1 MTLFLCY
8 VKIDTVKEVNKVM
21 EETEMNKTYG
31 RTSSC
36 NYTKVSFN
44 SINDLMSFIKNTPY
58 TPEGKTWNISI
69 DTSERTAR
77 FTKTNSFEEAADLLY
92 HGWESGAKLLT
103 TKLNARN
110 CSPVAKNKTVY
121 DVAGYQCSVPRY
133 LQGIPTNM
141 IQNKR
146 VAAKTKVAN
155 VVKNFAYA
163 STVSAEMIEEESAK
177 FLEMVQN
184 MEQSGTRCNVFVTIP
199 LYLTAFKRNS
209 KKNIVCIDV
218 KIKDSTQRMNI
229 KQMAFPLMHPSMLRR
244 IIFNVM
250 EKLEETKGV
259 GEGHGYMVGEQK
271 VIKETMNNV
280 YYIPAV
286 VEEQNIKQIEKYFV
300 KNIK

>member
-1 MTLFLCY
+1 MFLCY
-8 VKIDTVKEVNKVM
+8 VKIDTVKEANKVM
-21 EETEMNKTYG
+21 EEIKMNKTYG

-44 SINDLMSFIKNTPY
+44 SINDLMNFIKNTPY
-58 TPEGKTWNISI
+58 TPEGKTWNSSV

-77 FTKTNSFEEAADLLY
+77 FTKTSSFEEATDLLY

-121 DVAGYQCSVPRY
+121 DVAGFQCSVPRY

-163 STVSAEMIEEESAK
+163 STVSAEMIEESVK
-177 FLEMVQN
+177 FLEMVRN
-184 MEQSGTRCNVFVTIP
+184 MEQSGTRCNVLVTIP
-199 LYLTAFKRNS
+199 FYITSYKNS
-209 KKNIVCIDV
+209 IVCIDV

-244 IIFNVM
+244 IIFNVI
-250 EKLEETKGV
+250 EKLEETKEV
-259 GEGHGYMVGEQK
+259 GIVHGFVIGDQK
-271 VIKETMNNV
+271 VVKQTMNNV

-300 KNIK
+300 KI

>member
-1 MTLFLCY
+1 M
-8 VKIDTVKEVNKVM
+8 D
-21 EETEMNKTYG
+21 KTYG
-31 RTSSC
+31 KTSRC

-58 TPEGKTWNISI
+58 TPEGETWNSSI
-69 DTSERTAR
+69 DTSEMTAR
-77 FTKTNSFEEAADLLY
+77 FTKTNSFEEATDLLF

-110 CSPVAKNKTVY
+110 GSPVAKNKTVY
-121 DVAGYQCSVPRY
+121 DVAGVQCSVPRY

-163 STVSAEMIEEESAK
+163 STVKAERIEEESVK
-177 FLEMVQN
+177 FLEMVRN
-184 MEQSGTRCNVFVTIP
+184 MEQSGIRCNVFITIP
-199 LYLTAFKRNS
+199 VYLTEFKR
-209 KKNIVCIDV
+209 NIVCIDV

-244 IIFNVM
+244 IIFNVI
-250 EKLEETKGV
+250 EKLEETSVVGV
-259 GEGHGYMVGEQK
+259 VHGYVVGEQK
-271 VIKETMNNV
+271 VVKETMNNV
-280 YYIPAV
+280 YYVPAV
-286 VEEQNIKQIEKYFV
+286 VEEQNIKDMEKYFV

>member
-1 MTLFLCY
+1 
-8 VKIDTVKEVNKVM
+8 M
-21 EETEMNKTYG
+21 EEIKMNKTYG
-31 RTSSC
+31 RTSRC

-44 SINDLMSFIKNTPY
+44 SINDLMNFIKNTPY
-58 TPEGKTWNISI
+58 TPEGKTWNSSV
-69 DTSERTAR
+69 DTSERAAR
-77 FTKTNSFEEAADLLY
+77 FTKTDSFEEATDLLY

-103 TKLNARN
+103 TKLNAIN
-110 CSPVAKNKTVY
+110 SSPVAKNKTIY
-121 DVAGYQCSVPRY
+121 DVAGFQCSVPRY

-146 VAAKTKVAN
+146 IAVKTKVAN

-163 STVSAEMIEEESAK
+163 STVKAEMIEEESVK

-199 LYLTAFKRNS
+199 FYLTYSA
-209 KKNIVCIDV
+209 KNIVCIDV

-244 IIFNVM
+244 IIFNVI
-250 EKLEETKGV
+250 EKLEETKEV
-259 GEGHGYMVGEQK
+259 GIGHGLVIGDQK
-271 VIKETMNNV
+271 VVKQTMNNV
-280 YYIPAV
+280 YYIPAI

-300 KNIK
+300 KNVK

>member
-1 MTLFLCY
+1 
-8 VKIDTVKEVNKVM
+8 
-21 EETEMNKTYG
+21 MNKTYG
-31 RTSSC
+31 KTSRC

-44 SINDLMSFIKNTPY
+44 SINDLMNFINNTPY
-58 TPEGKTWNISI
+58 TPEGKTWNSSV
-69 DTSERTAR
+69 DTSEKTAR
-77 FTKTNSFEEAADLLY
+77 FTKTNSFEEATDLLY

-121 DVAGYQCSVPRY
+121 DVAGFQCSVPRY

-163 STVSAEMIEEESAK
+163 STVSAERVEEESVK

-184 MEQSGTRCNVFVTIP
+184 MEQSGTRCNVFITIP
-199 LYLTAFKRNS
+199 MYLTSYKRS
-209 KKNIVCIDV
+209 IVCIDV

-244 IIFNVM
+244 IIFNVI
-250 EKLEETKGV
+250 EKLEETKKV
-259 GEGHGYMVGEQK
+259 GSCHGYVIGEQK
-271 VIKETMNNV
+271 IVKETMNNV

>member
-1 MTLFLCY
+1 
-8 VKIDTVKEVNKVM
+8 
-21 EETEMNKTYG
+21 MNKTYG
-31 RTSSC
+31 RTSKS

-58 TPEGKTWNISI
+58 TPEGKTWNTSI
-69 DTSERTAR
+69 NTSDREAR
-77 FTKTNSFEEAADLLY
+77 FTGTSSFEEAADLLY
-92 HGWESGAKLLT
+92 YGWESGAKLLT

-110 CSPVAKNKTVY
+110 CSPVAKSKTVY
-121 DVAGYQCSVPRY
+121 DVAGFQCSVPRY

-141 IQNKR
+141 IQNKK

-155 VVKNFAYA
+155 VVKSFAYA
-163 STVSAEMIEEESAK
+163 STVKKERIEEESVK
-177 FLEMVQN
+177 FLEMVNN
-184 MEQSGTRCNVFVTIP
+184 MEQSGTRCNVFITIP
-199 LYLTAFKRNS
+199 FYLTSS

-244 IIFNVM
+244 IIFNVI
-250 EKLEETKGV
+250 EKLEETKEV
-259 GEGHGYMVGEQK
+259 GSGHGI
-271 VIKETMNNV
+271 VIGDQRVVKETMNNV

>member
-1 MTLFLCY
+1 
-8 VKIDTVKEVNKVM
+8 M
-21 EETEMNKTYG
+21 EKTYG
-31 RTSSC
+31 KTSRC

-44 SINDLMSFIKNTPY
+44 SINDLMNFIKNTPY
-58 TPEGKTWNISI
+58 TPEGKTWNTSI
-69 DTSERTAR
+69 DTSEKTAR
-77 FTKTNSFEEAADLLY
+77 FTKTNSFEEATDLLY

-110 CSPVAKNKTVY
+110 GSPVAKNKTVY
-121 DVAGYQCSVPRY
+121 DVAGFQCSVPRY

-155 VVKNFAYA
+155 VVKSFAYA
-163 STVSAEMIEEESAK
+163 SMVKAERIEEESIK

-199 LYLTAFKRNS
+199 FYLTSSA
-209 KKNIVCIDV
+209 KNIVCIDV
-218 KIKDSTQRMNI
+218 KIKDSTQRMNV

-244 IIFNVM
+244 IIFNVI
-250 EKLEETKGV
+250 EKLEETRNV
-259 GEGHGYMVGEQK
+259 GSYHGYVIGEQK
-271 VIKETMNNV
+271 VVKETMDNV

>member
-1 MTLFLCY
+1 M
-8 VKIDTVKEVNKVM
+8 D
-21 EETEMNKTYG
+21 KTYG
-31 RTSSC
+31 KTSRC
-36 NYTKVSFN
+36 NYTKISFN
-44 SINDLMSFIKNTPY
+44 SINDLMNFIKNTPY
-58 TPEGKTWNISI
+58 TPEGKTWNSSI
-69 DTSERTAR
+69 DTSEMTAR
-77 FTKTNSFEEAADLLY
+77 FTETSSFEEATDLLY

-121 DVAGYQCSVPRY
+121 DVAGFQCSVPRY

-155 VVKNFAYA
+155 VVKSFSYA
-163 STVSAEMIEEESAK
+163 STVKAERIEEESVK

-199 LYLTAFKRNS
+199 LYITSYKNS
-209 KKNIVCIDV
+209 IVCIDV

-244 IIFNVM
+244 IIFNVI
-250 EKLEETKGV
+250 EKLEETRNV
-259 GEGHGYMVGEQK
+259 GSYHGFVIGEQK
-271 VIKETMNNV
+271 IVKETMNNV

>member
-1 MTLFLCY
+1 
-8 VKIDTVKEVNKVM
+8 
-21 EETEMNKTYG
+21 MNKTYG
-31 RTSSC
+31 KTSRC

-44 SINDLMSFIKNTPY
+44 SINDLMNFINNTPY
-58 TPEGKTWNISI
+58 TPEGKTWNSSV
-69 DTSERTAR
+69 DTSEKTAR
-77 FTKTNSFEEAADLLY
+77 FTKTNSFEEATDLLY

-121 DVAGYQCSVPRY
+121 DVAGFQCSVPRY

-163 STVSAEMIEEESAK
+163 STVSAERVEEESVK

-184 MEQSGTRCNVFVTIP
+184 MEQSGTRCNVFITIP
-199 LYLTAFKRNS
+199 MYLTSYKRS
-209 KKNIVCIDV
+209 IVCIDV

-244 IIFNVM
+244 IIFNVI
-250 EKLEETKGV
+250 EKLEETKKV
-259 GEGHGYMVGEQK
+259 GSYHGYVIGEQK
-271 VIKETMNNV
+271 IVKETMNNV

-300 KNIK
+300 KNVK

>member
-1 MTLFLCY
+1 M
-8 VKIDTVKEVNKVM
+8 D
-21 EETEMNKTYG
+21 KTYG
-31 RTSSC
+31 RTSRC

-44 SINDLMSFIKNTPY
+44 SINDLMSFINNTPY
-58 TPEGKTWNISI
+58 TPEGKTWNCSI
-69 DTSERTAR
+69 DTSKWTVM
-77 FTKTNSFEEAADLLY
+77 FTKTNSFEEATDLLY

-110 CSPVAKNKTVY
+110 GSPVAKNKTVY
-121 DVAGYQCSVPRY
+121 DVAGFQCSVPRY

-163 STVSAEMIEEESAK
+163 STVSAEMIEEESVK

-184 MEQSGTRCNVFVTIP
+184 MEQSSGTRCNVFITIP
-199 LYLTAFKRNS
+199 FYLTASKR
-209 KKNIVCIDV
+209 NIVCIDV

-229 KQMAFPLMHPSMLRR
+229 KQMAFPLMHPSMFRR
-244 IIFNVM
+244 IIFNVI
-250 EKLEETKGV
+250 EKLEETKEV
-259 GEGHGYMVGEQK
+259 GSGHGYIIREQD
-271 VIKETMNNV
+271 VVKETMNNV
-280 YYIPAV
+280 YYVPAI

-300 KNIK
+300 KNVK

>member
-1 MTLFLCY
+1 
-8 VKIDTVKEVNKVM
+8 
-21 EETEMNKTYG
+21 MNKTYG
-31 RTSSC
+31 KISRR

-44 SINDLMSFIKNTPY
+44 SINDLMNFIKNTPY
-58 TPEGKTWNISI
+58 TPEGKTWNSSV
-69 DTSERTAR
+69 DTSEMTAM
-77 FTKTNSFEEAADLLY
+77 FTKTNSFEEATDLLY

-110 CSPVAKNKTVY
+110 GSPVAKNKTVY
-121 DVAGYQCSVPRY
+121 DVAGFQCSVPRY

-155 VVKNFAYA
+155 VVKSFAYA
-163 STVSAEMIEEESAK
+163 STVKAEIIEEESAK

-199 LYLTAFKRNS
+199 LYLTSYKNS
-209 KKNIVCIDV
+209 IVCIDV

-244 IIFNVM
+244 IIFNVI
-250 EKLEETKGV
+250 EKLEETKEVGV
-259 GEGHGYMVGEQK
+259 RHGFVIGDQK
-271 VIKETMNNV
+271 VVKQTMNNV

-286 VEEQNIKQIEKYFV
+286 VEEQNIKDVEKYFV

>member
-1 MTLFLCY
+1 
-8 VKIDTVKEVNKVM
+8 
-21 EETEMNKTYG
+21 MNKTYG
-31 RTSSC
+31 KTSRC
-36 NYTKVSFN
+36 NYTKISFN
-44 SINDLMSFIKNTPY
+44 SINDLMNFINNTPY
-58 TPEGKTWNISI
+58 TPEGKTWNTSI
-69 DTSERTAR
+69 NTSERTAR
-77 FTKTNSFEEAADLLY
+77 FTKTNSFEEATDLLY

-121 DVAGYQCSVPRY
+121 DVAGFQCSVPRY

-155 VVKNFAYA
+155 VVKSFAYA
-163 STVSAEMIEEESAK
+163 STVSAEMIEEESVK

-199 LYLTAFKRNS
+199 FYITSYKNS
-209 KKNIVCIDV
+209 IVCIDV

-244 IIFNVM
+244 IIFNVI
-250 EKLEETKGV
+250 EKLEETKEV
-259 GEGHGYMVGEQK
+259 GSGHGCVIKEQDA
-271 VIKETMNNV
+271 VKETMNNV
-280 YYIPAV
+280 YYVPAI

-300 KNIK
+300 KNVK

>member
-1 MTLFLCY
+1 MFLCY
-8 VKIDTVKEVNKVM
+8 VKIDTVKEINKVM
-21 EETEMNKTYG
+21 EEIEMNKTYG
-31 RTSSC
+31 KISRC

-44 SINDLMSFIKNTPY
+44 SINDLMNFIKNTPY
-58 TPEGKTWNISI
+58 TPEGKTWNSSI

-77 FTKTNSFEEAADLLY
+77 FTKTNSFEEATDLLY

-103 TKLNARN
+103 TKLNART

-121 DVAGYQCSVPRY
+121 DVAGFQCSVPRY

-146 VAAKTKVAN
+146 ITAKTKVAN
-155 VVKNFAYA
+155 VVKSFAYA
-163 STVSAEMIEEESAK
+163 STVSAEMVEEESVK

-184 MEQSGTRCNVFVTIP
+184 MEQSGTRCNVFITIP
-199 LYLTAFKRNS
+199 VYLTSYKNS
-209 KKNIVCIDV
+209 IVCIDV

-244 IIFNVM
+244 IIFNVI

-259 GEGHGYMVGEQK
+259 GKGHGYVIVEQK
-271 VIKETMNNV
+271 VVKQTMNNV

-286 VEEQNIKQIEKYFV
+286 VEEQNIKDMEKYFV

>member
-1 MTLFLCY
+1 
-8 VKIDTVKEVNKVM
+8 
-21 EETEMNKTYG
+21 MNKTYG
-31 RTSSC
+31 KTSRC

-44 SINDLMSFIKNTPY
+44 SINDLMNFIKNTPY
-58 TPEGKTWNISI
+58 TSEGKTWNSSV
-69 DTSERTAR
+69 DTSEMTAR
-77 FTKTNSFEEAADLLY
+77 FTKTNSFEEATDLLY
-92 HGWESGAKLLT
+92 HGWEFGAKLLT

-121 DVAGYQCSVPRY
+121 DVAGFQCSVPRY

-146 VAAKTKVAN
+146 VTVKTKVAN
-155 VVKNFAYA
+155 VVKSFAYA
-163 STVSAEMIEEESAK
+163 STVSAERVEEESVK

-199 LYLTAFKRNS
+199 FYITSYENS
-209 KKNIVCIDV
+209 IVCIDV

-244 IIFNVM
+244 IIFNVI
-250 EKLEETKGV
+250 EKLEETKEV
-259 GEGHGYMVGEQK
+259 GIGHGYVIGDQK
-271 VIKETMNNV
+271 VVKQTMNNV
-280 YYIPAV
+280 YYVPAV

-300 KNIK
+300 KNVK

>member
-1 MTLFLCY
+1 MFLCY
-8 VKIDTVKEVNKVM
+8 VKIDTVKEINKVM
-21 EETEMNKTYG
+21 EEIEMNKTYG
-31 RTSSC
+31 KISRR

-44 SINDLMSFIKNTPY
+44 SINDLMNFIKNTPY
-58 TPEGKTWNISI
+58 TPEGKTWNSSV
-69 DTSERTAR
+69 DTSEMTAM
-77 FTKTNSFEEAADLLY
+77 FTKTNSFEEATDLLC

-110 CSPVAKNKTVY
+110 GSPVAKNKTVY
-121 DVAGYQCSVPRY
+121 DVAGFQCSVPRY

-155 VVKNFAYA
+155 VVKSFAYA
-163 STVSAEMIEEESAK
+163 STVSAEMIEEESVK

-184 MEQSGTRCNVFVTIP
+184 MEQSGMRCNVFVTIP
-199 LYLTAFKRNS
+199 FYLTYS

-244 IIFNVM
+244 IIFNVI
-250 EKLEETKGV
+250 EKLEETKEV
-259 GEGHGYMVGEQK
+259 GSGHGH
-271 VIKETMNNV
+271 VIGGQDVVKETMNNV

-300 KNIK
+300 KNTK

>member
-1 MTLFLCY
+1 MY
-8 VKIDTVKEVNKVM
+8 
-21 EETEMNKTYG
+21 KTYG
-31 RTSSC
+31 KASEC
-36 NYTKVSFN
+36 NYTKISFN
-44 SINDLMSFIKNTPY
+44 SINDLMNFIKNTPY
-58 TPEGKTWNISI
+58 TPEGKTWNSSVN
-69 DTSERTAR
+69 TSEWTAR
-77 FTKTNSFEEAADLLY
+77 FTKTSSFEEATDLLY

-103 TKLNARN
+103 TKLNAIN
-110 CSPVAKNKTVY
+110 SSPVAKNKTVY
-121 DVAGYQCSVPRY
+121 DVAGFQCSVPRY

-146 VAAKTKVAN
+146 VATKTKVVN

-163 STVSAEMIEEESAK
+163 SKVSAEKIEEESVK

-184 MEQSGTRCNVFVTIP
+184 MEQSGTRCNVFITIP
-199 LYLTAFKRNS
+199 VYLTIFKR
-209 KKNIVCIDV
+209 NIVCIDV

-244 IIFNVM
+244 IIFNVI
-250 EKLEETKGV
+250 EKLEETKEV
-259 GEGHGYMVGEQK
+259 GNCHGLVVREQEIVK
-271 VIKETMNNV
+271 QTMNNV